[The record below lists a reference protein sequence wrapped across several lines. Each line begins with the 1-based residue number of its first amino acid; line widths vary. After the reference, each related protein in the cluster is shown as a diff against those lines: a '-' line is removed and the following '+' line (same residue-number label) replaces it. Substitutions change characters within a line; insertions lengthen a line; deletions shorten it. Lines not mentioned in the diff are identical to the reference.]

1 MSARDIYGTALLD
14 YLAKPSNQIIEVLS
28 DIAEDDEYPVSWF
41 FREEKDFPELEVKAL
56 ELCKGKVLD
65 VGAGTGIHSL
75 ALQRRKYD
83 VRAIDIS
90 KGAIQAMQKQGVIDA
105 NLQDFYQVQNEKFDT
120 LLMLMNGFGIMG
132 KLDGIPAFFEK
143 ADELL
148 SQGGQ
153 IIADSS
159 DLIELYREEDGA
171 ILLDLNGP
179 YYGEIV
185 YTMKFKNQMGA
196 PFPWLFVDFDTLAHY
211 ANKSGFIAVK
221 IFEDSTKHYLAKIT
235 RK

>member
-1 MSARDIYGTALLD
+1 MSATDIYGIALLD
-14 YLAKPSNQIIEVLS
+14 YLEKPDNQTIEVLS

-41 FREEKDFPELEVKAL
+41 FRNEADFPELEEKAL
-56 ELCKGKVLD
+56 NLCKGKVLD

-75 ALQRRKYD
+75 ALIKRKFD
-83 VRAIDIS
+83 VTAIDVS
-90 KGAIQAMQKQGVIDA
+90 EGAITAMQKQGVSNA
-105 NLQDFYQVQNEKFDT
+105 KLQDFYQIEDEKFDT

-132 KLDGIPAFFEK
+132 KLDGIPDFFKK

-148 SQGGQ
+148 SPGGQ

-159 DLIELYREEDGA
+159 DLIELYREEDGSV
-171 ILLDLNGP
+171 LLDLNGP

-185 YTMKFKNQMGA
+185 YTMKYKNQAGK

-211 ANKSGFIAVK
+211 ANASGFKAVK
-221 IFEDSTKHYLAKIT
+221 IFEDSSQHYLAQIT